1 MEEFEKRNKDT
12 GLGQQTN
19 MIIEQIKG
27 KLDEK
32 RIQSIL
38 DMIGE
43 NNIVDFITEHSEQFN
58 EEELT
63 IIREA
68 LSDII
73 TSKAIGRCE
82 NELIKIKNAKQPQE
96 KISIEKIEKIVDG
109 QELPDIE
116 RETKTT
122 GELYTQTDRKG
133 ELENDTNDPRT

>member
-1 MEEFEKRNKDT
+1 MEEF
-12 GLGQQTN
+12 
-19 MIIEQIKG
+19 
-27 KLDEK
+27 EK

-63 IIREA
+63 IIRET

-82 NELIKIKNAKQPQE
+82 DELIKIKNTKQPQE
-96 KISIEKIEKIVDG
+96 KIPIEKIEKIVDG